1 MPSKRIARLH
11 VAPIRPLEETVPIV
25 MQSIFA
31 GYKAQLR
38 IIAWTVL
45 LCAMA
50 GCGGSSRQILG
61 KWRMSQ
67 DANAMVWEFSKNGA
81 VLIGDTRG
89 RYTLD
94 RNRVKIETPFAKTV
108 YQMEFSGDRM
118 ILREPN
124 GSKLEFTRIRE
135 NKG

>member
-1 MPSKRIARLH
+1 
-11 VAPIRPLEETVPIV
+11 
-25 MQSIFA
+25 
-31 GYKAQLR
+31 
-38 IIAWTVL
+38 
-45 LCAMA
+45 MA
-50 GCGGSSRQILG
+50 DCGGPSRG
-61 KWRMSQ
+61 VVGRWHMSQ
-67 DANAMVWEFSKNGA
+67 DADAMVWEFSKNGA
-81 VLIGDTRG
+81 VVIGNTRG
-89 RYTLD
+89 RYILD

>member
-1 MPSKRIARLH
+1 MHRTEFARLH
-11 VAPIRPLEETVPIV
+11 VAPITPAEETIPTV

-31 GYKAQLR
+31 RYKFRLR
-38 IIAWTVL
+38 IIVPAVL
-45 LCAMA
+45 LSAMA
-50 GCGGSSRQILG
+50 GCGGPSRDVIG

-67 DANAMVWEFSKNGA
+67 DSNAMAWEFSKNGA
-81 VLIGDTRG
+81 VLIGNTRG

-124 GSKLEFTRIRE
+124 GPKLEFTRIRE
-135 NKG
+135 NEG

>member
-1 MPSKRIARLH
+1 MPSNRIARLH

-38 IIAWTVL
+38 IIASTVL

-67 DANAMVWEFSKNGA
+67 DANAMVWEFSNNGA
-81 VLIGDTRG
+81 LLIGNTRG

-124 GSKLEFTRIRE
+124 GSKLEFSRIRE
-135 NKG
+135 AQR